1 MAKRFD
7 TLIDVYDHILPTWSK
22 WDLLTVAPAEQC
34 KALNIE
40 GASRYR
46 LSDGKHAV
54 EIWVIL
60 DFEGIYRRAPMEL
73 EIEFNKFLDYPVGK
87 SPVAVAASART
98 DESAISASHTS
109 ISSQQLTRTKLGKSQ
124 TRQSLIDSRLQN
136 VT

>member
-22 WDLLTVAPAEQC
+22 WDLIAVAPAEQC
-34 KALNIE
+34 KTLNIE

-54 EIWVIL
+54 EVWVLL

-73 EIEFNKFLDYPVGK
+73 EIEFNNFLGYPAGK
-87 SPVAVAASART
+87 PPAVT
-98 DESAISASHTS
+98 TS
-109 ISSQQLTRTKLGKSQ
+109 LTRS
-124 TRQSLIDSRLQN
+124 
-136 VT
+136 